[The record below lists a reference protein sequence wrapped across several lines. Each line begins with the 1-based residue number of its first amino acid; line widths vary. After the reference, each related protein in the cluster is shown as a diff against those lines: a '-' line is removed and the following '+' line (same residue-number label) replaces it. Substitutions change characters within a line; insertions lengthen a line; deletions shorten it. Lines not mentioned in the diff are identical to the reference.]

1 MVIGNG
7 ETLLM
12 IGDSVTDCD
21 RARPVG
27 EGDGNMGNGYPRNVQ
42 ALLDM
47 KYPERHI
54 RVLNMGI
61 GGNTSRD
68 LKRTLADRRTGSETG
83 LGDYYDRNQRY
94 LEKIRSMP
102 SPGM

>member
-1 MVIGNG
+1 
-7 ETLLM
+7 M

-47 KYPERHI
+47 KYPERPSRI
-54 RVLNMGI
+54 LNMGI
-61 GGNTSRD
+61 GGNTQPG

-83 LGDYYDRNQRY
+83 LGSYYDRNHDIW
-94 LEKIRSMP
+94 KKTDSMP

>member
-68 LKRTLADRRTGSETG
+68 LKERWQTDVLDLKPDWVT
-83 LGDYYDRNQRY
+83 
-94 LEKIRSMP
+94 I
-102 SPGM
+102 